1 MGLPTKLKNFNL
13 FNDAVSYMGQVAE
26 VNLPKLT
33 RKMEEWRGA
42 GMNRPIKVDL
52 GGEALQMDWTCGG
65 IMRGVLEQ
73 YGVTT
78 HDGVQ
83 LRFAGAYRAEDQA
96 DPIAVEVVIRGR
108 HSEIDPGTSKP
119 GDDTAFKIT
128 TEVSYYKLTMDGEDV
143 IEIDVMN
150 AIEKVKGVD
159 RLQKERKAM
168 GLA

>member
-1 MGLPTKLKNFNL
+1 MGLPSKLKAMNL
-13 FNDAVSYMGQVAE
+13 FNDAASYMGEIAE

-33 RKMEEWRGA
+33 RKMEEWRGG
-42 GMNRPIKVDL
+42 GMNRPLKVDL

-83 LRFAGAYRAEDQA
+83 LRFAGSYRAEDKP
-96 DPIAVEVVIRGR
+96 DPVAVEVVVRGR
-108 HSEIDPGTSKP
+108 HSEIDPGTAKP
-119 GDDTAFKIT
+119 GDDTAFKVT

-143 IEIDVMN
+143 IEIDVLGMV
-150 AIEKVKGVD
+150 EKVKGVD
-159 RLQKERKAM
+159 RLAKDRKAIGM
-168 GLA
+168 A